1 MAAEGSA
8 RAVVTALGAN
18 LGIAAAKFV
27 AAGITGS
34 TSMLAEGVHSVADS
48 GNQVL
53 LLIGGKRA
61 RQAPSAL
68 HPFGYARARYIY
80 AFLVAIVLF
89 TLGGL
94 YALYE
99 GYHKIADPHPL
110 TSPLVAVVVLVIAMA
125 LEGYALRT
133 AVREANR
140 TRGAR
145 DWLQFVRRT
154 RSPELPVLLLEDSG
168 ALVGLTF
175 ALLGVGLSVLTGN
188 GIYDGVASLC
198 IGLLLTLIAILLAR
212 EITSLLIGEAALP
225 EQVNRIHAAILA
237 TPGVEQV
244 IHLRTVHLGPDDL
257 LVAAKIGVA
266 ADVDA
271 EEVAATIDTAE
282 ARIRQALPIARIIY
296 LEPDIYRS
304 DSSQPRHPLPSSGSS
319 ERRHDSPDRPT
330 ASNYDVD
337 CSPVNSPRRLNGI
350 PGIPAE

>member
-1 MAAEGSA
+1 MATEGST

-18 LGIAAAKFV
+18 LGIAVAKFV
-27 AAGITGS
+27 AAAITGS

-53 LLIGGKRA
+53 LLIGGRRS

-68 HPFGYARARYIY
+68 HPFGYARARYLY

-99 GYHKIADPHPL
+99 GYHKITEPRPL
-110 TSPLVAVVVLVIAMA
+110 TSPVVAIAVLLIAA
-125 LEGYALRT
+125 VLEGYALRT

-140 TRGAR
+140 TRGSR
-145 DWLQFVRRT
+145 DWLAFVRRA
-154 RSPELPVLLLEDSG
+154 RSPELPVILLEDTG
-168 ALVGLTF
+168 ALIGLTL
-175 ALLGVGLSVLTGN
+175 ALFGVGLSVLTGN

-198 IGLLLTLIAILLAR
+198 IGLLLATIAILLAR

-225 EQVNRIHAAILA
+225 EQANTIHSAILA
-237 TPGVEQV
+237 TPGVDQV

-257 LVAAKIGVA
+257 LVAAKIGVPADADA
-266 ADVDA
+266 ADIAAAIDA
-271 EEVAATIDTAE
+271 AE
-282 ARIRQALPIARIIY
+282 AQVRQALPIARIIY

-304 DSSQPRHPLPSSGSS
+304 DAAAPQPGQPLPSAANPEGQ
-319 ERRHDSPDRPT
+319 
-330 ASNYDVD
+330 
-337 CSPVNSPRRLNGI
+337 NG
-350 PGIPAE
+350 GH

>member
-1 MAAEGSA
+1 
-8 RAVVTALGAN
+8 
-18 LGIAAAKFV
+18 
-27 AAGITGS
+27 
-34 TSMLAEGVHSVADS
+34 VHSVADS

-99 GYHKIADPHPL
+99 GYHKIIHPHPL
-110 TSPLVAVVVLVIAMA
+110 TSPVVAVAVLVIAGA

-133 AVREANR
+133 AIREANR
-140 TRGAR
+140 TRGNR
-145 DWLQFVRRT
+145 DWLQFVRRA
-154 RSPELPVLLLEDSG
+154 RSPELPVILLEDSG
-168 ALVGLTF
+168 ALTGLVL

-188 GIYDGVASLC
+188 AIYDGIASLC
-198 IGLLLTLIAILLAR
+198 IGVLLAMIAVLLAR
-212 EITSLLIGEAALP
+212 EITSLLIGEAAVP
-225 EQVNRIHAAILA
+225 EQVNKIHSAIVGTA
-237 TPGVEQV
+237 GVEQV

-266 ADVDA
+266 AGDDA
-271 EEVAATIDTAE
+271 EEVAVTIDAAE

-296 LEPDIYRS
+296 LEPDIYRA
-304 DSSQPRHPLPSSGSS
+304 DTATQPEQPLASGAKREPRPNPS
-319 ERRHDSPDRPT
+319 
-330 ASNYDVD
+330 
-337 CSPVNSPRRLNGI
+337 
-350 PGIPAE
+350 

>member
-1 MAAEGSA
+1 MAAEGGT
-8 RAVVTALGAN
+8 RAVVTALAAN
-18 LGIAAAKFV
+18 VGVAVAKFV
-27 AAGITGS
+27 AAVITGS

-53 LLIGGKRA
+53 LLIGGRRA

-99 GYHKIADPHPL
+99 GYHKIVDPHPL
-110 TSPLVAVVVLVIAMA
+110 TSPLVAVAVLLIAMV

-133 AVREANR
+133 AVREANL
-140 TRGAR
+140 TRGTR
-145 DWLQFVRRT
+145 DWFQFVRRA

-168 ALVGLTF
+168 ALVGLTL
-175 ALLGVGLSVLTGN
+175 ALLGVGLSVLTNN
-188 GIYDGVASLC
+188 GVYDGIASLC
-198 IGLLLTLIAILLAR
+198 IGVLLATIAILLAR

-225 EQVNRIHAAILA
+225 EQINKIHAAILA

-257 LVAAKIGVA
+257 VVAAKIGIQSA
-266 ADVDA
+266 AEGEDI
-271 EEVAATIDTAE
+271 AATIDAAE
-282 ARIRQALPIARIIY
+282 ARVREVLPIARIIY
-296 LEPDIYRS
+296 LEPDIYRR
-304 DSSQPRHPLPSSGSS
+304 DDAAP
-319 ERRHDSPDRPT
+319 
-330 ASNYDVD
+330 
-337 CSPVNSPRRLNGI
+337 
-350 PGIPAE
+350 